1 MAIDLDIPTPD
12 KLVKRSFELP
22 QSVLEAFD
30 QYVEAAQESAG
41 GATES
46 LVMRALIEQ
55 QLKKDRKFKQWL
67 AARQPSGSAGRS

>member
-12 KLVKRSFELP
+12 KLVKKTFELP

-41 GATES
+41 GATEN

-55 QLKKDRKFKQWL
+55 QLKKDRKFKQWI
-67 AARQPSGSAGRS
+67 AARPPNGSAGRS